1 MFIGLFAVF
10 SLVHGGQG
18 AGTGGAMQLNVEAYS
33 LEVMDSLAVHAGF
46 KAAMLMV
53 AAFGG
58 TDVYIPAK
66 MSPNHRIAQ
75 LIGLPAAQF
84 LAQHFGN
91 IELRIPL
98 LSEYERVKKICLVV
112 HLYDREHV
120 CFQAIAQQL
129 GLSVGA
135 VAALY
140 QQGRSIAPTRRNF
153 KSTRYEQHYDFQRVR
168 VIDREAGIDSKAGAG
183 AKRAGSLSLFS
194 SRGGDHPQ
202 QLALFD
208 DFSDGLV

>member
-1 MFIGLFAVF
+1 
-10 SLVHGGQG
+10 
-18 AGTGGAMQLNVEAYS
+18 MQLNVEAYS

-66 MSPNHRIAQ
+66 MLPNHRIAQ
-75 LIGLPAAQF
+75 LIGMPAAQF

-112 HLYDREHV
+112 HLHDREHV

-129 GLSVGA
+129 GVSVGA

-140 QQGRSIAPTRRNF
+140 QQGRTIAPTRRNF
-153 KSTRYEQHYDFQRVR
+153 KSTRYERRYDYQRARLRKLEGRPAVGEGFCPVSDGVR
-168 VIDREAGIDSKAGAG
+168 GGTIEGEGAG
-183 AKRAGSLSLFS
+183 SPDLSS
-194 SRGGDHPQ
+194 SRGGEHPR

>member
-1 MFIGLFAVF
+1 
-10 SLVHGGQG
+10 
-18 AGTGGAMQLNVEAYS
+18 MQLNVEAYS

-58 TDVYIPAK
+58 TDVYVPEK
-66 MSPNHRIAQ
+66 MSPNHRIAK
-75 LIGLPAAQF
+75 LIGFPAAQF

-91 IELRIPL
+91 MELRIPL

-112 HLYDREHV
+112 HLHDREHA

-129 GLSVGA
+129 SVSVGA

-140 QQGRSIAPTRRNF
+140 QQGRAIAPTRRNF
-153 KSTRYEQHYDFQRVR
+153 KSTRYERRYDYQRARLRKLVGQSAMGDVCAMSNGR
-168 VIDREAGIDSKAGAG
+168 SPLSDGIRGGAG
-183 AKRAGSLSLFS
+183 GGAGSLGTS
-194 SRGGDHPQ
+194 SSCGGEHPQ

>member
-1 MFIGLFAVF
+1 
-10 SLVHGGQG
+10 
-18 AGTGGAMQLNVEAYS
+18 MQLNVEAYS

-58 TDVYIPAK
+58 TDVYVPEK

-112 HLYDREHV
+112 HLHDREHA
-120 CFQAIAQQL
+120 CFRAIAEQL

-153 KSTRYEQHYDFQRVR
+153 KSTRYERRYDFQCSRMRKLATQSLMGNASAMFDERCSMSDGVR
-168 VIDREAGIDSKAGAG
+168 AGTKGEMG
-183 AKRAGSLSLFS
+183 AGSLAPSS